1 MFIDLLLQIPAIMN
15 TCYLGRSEGTGFYRS
30 YLARAEC
37 MAHLGEQRAAIL
49 DFSAAIE
56 VRTLMS

>member
-1 MFIDLLLQIPAIMN
+1 MN

-37 MAHLGEQRAAIL
+37 MAHLKEQRAAIL